1 MPIDV
6 SGMPPAEA
14 SQVRMFETMTDA
26 MPTEALQ
33 LLVEILQQKIKE
45 RRVK

>member
-1 MPIDV
+1 MPIDT

-26 MPTEALQ
+26 MPTEALEM
-33 LLVEILQQKIKE
+33 LVEILTQKIRE
-45 RRVK
+45 RRA